1 MPIRTYVPVYDGIKN
16 VPQHILT
23 LTLFL
28 LLLQSNCVAVE
39 DFDWFREFLFYA
51 VHQGEELAESDED
64 NLLLASIVEKVV
76 LPKLAGGSASLVPR
90 PLPAAILLK
99 AWTMVWQ
106 L

>member
-1 MPIRTYVPVYDGIKN
+1 M
-16 VPQHILT
+16 
-23 LTLFL
+23 
-28 LLLQSNCVAVE
+28 AVE

-51 VHQGEELAESDED
+51 YRQGEELAESDED

-76 LPKLAGGSASLVPR
+76 LPKLAGGSAGLVPR
-90 PLPAAILLK
+90 PLQASVLIK

>member
-1 MPIRTYVPVYDGIKN
+1 MS
-16 VPQHILT
+16 QHILT
-23 LTLFL
+23 LKFLL

-51 VHQGEELAESDED
+51 YRQGEELAESDED

-76 LPKLAGGSASLVPR
+76 LPKLAGWSASLIPR
-90 PLPAAILLK
+90 PLPAAVLIK

>member
-1 MPIRTYVPVYDGIKN
+1 MYDGIKH
-16 VPQHILT
+16 VPTHIT
-23 LTLFL
+23 LKFLL

-39 DFDWFREFLFYA
+39 DFDWFCEFLFYA
-51 VHQGEELAESDED
+51 YRQGEELAESDED

-90 PLPAAILLK
+90 PLPAAVLIK